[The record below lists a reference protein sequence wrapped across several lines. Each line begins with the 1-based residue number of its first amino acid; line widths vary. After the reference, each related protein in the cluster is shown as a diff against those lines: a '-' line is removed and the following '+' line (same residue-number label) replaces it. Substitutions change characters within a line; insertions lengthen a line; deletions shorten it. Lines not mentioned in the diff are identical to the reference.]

1 MPLWGSVDNAAN
13 SVISAVQQVNKG
25 VSTGARTSLF
35 GNTNANVYIANSTIG
50 QFAVDNNET
59 AASNGV
65 THAGW
70 VLRTA
75 GAGLKAGRVFYETL
89 VASGSITGDDEDTT
103 FVDYRIVISTQ
114 PQDSSEQT
122 GNAISFSV
130 TATTI
135 PAGGTL
141 TYQWQVDGGP
151 GSTTW
156 ADVANTGVY
165 ASAAGNTTATLNISD
180 NTGLDGNTYHV
191 VISVTGGNDLASA
204 NATITEV

>member
-35 GNTNANVYIANSTIG
+35 GNTNANVYIANTTIG
-50 QFAVDNNET
+50 QFAVDTTET
-59 AASNGV
+59 AAANGV
-65 THAGW
+65 AHAGW

-89 VASGSITGDDEDTT
+89 VASGSITGDDEDTI

-114 PQDSSEQT
+114 PQNSTEQT

-130 TATTI
+130 TAASI
-135 PAGGTL
+135 PAGATL
-141 TYQWQVDGGP
+141 TYSWQVDGGP
-151 GSTTW
+151 GSNTW

-165 ASAAGNTTATLNISD
+165 ASASGNTTATLNISD
-180 NTGLDGNTYHV
+180 NTGLSANNYRV
-191 VISVTGGNDLASA
+191 NISVTGGNTLASA
-204 NATITEV
+204 NAALTEV

>member
-13 SVISAVQQVNKG
+13 SVISAVQQVNKS
-25 VSTGARTSLF
+25 VTTANQTALF
-35 GNTNANVYIANSTIG
+35 GNTTADYFVTNQTIG

-59 AASNGV
+59 AAANGV

-75 GAGLKAGRVFYETL
+75 GSGLKAGRVFYETL

-114 PQDSSEQT
+114 PQDSTEQT

-130 TATTI
+130 SAASI
-135 PAGGTL
+135 PAGATL

-151 GSTTW
+151 GVTTW
-156 ADVANTGVY
+156 SDVANTGVY

-180 NTGLDGNTYHV
+180 NTDLSANNYRV

-204 NATITEV
+204 NAALTEV